1 MRKILW
7 TLRNE
12 TNISRINI
20 LETELRNEQ
29 SRSRVDMSAVD
40 SKIKGEYEAM
50 LKRELKSLRKL
61 YKASM
66 KQSQEEFMRTYNQK
80 VTREYFNLIL

>member
-1 MRKILW
+1 M
-7 TLRNE
+7 RNE

-80 VTREYFNLIL
+80 VSREYCNLILCAKS

>member
-1 MRKILW
+1 MREIIL
-7 TLRNE
+7 NE
-12 TNISRINI
+12 KLESNITRINI

-80 VTREYFNLIL
+80 VNHDV